1 MVLFKVLKD
10 RFCYCT
16 LKEKQQFNSEKNFIG
31 FAPDLVNFSA
41 NIVTFD
47 KTSDTLDIEN
57 SLAGSSFL
65 TEQLP
70 PAPFYITINQLLDA
84 RLLRK

>member
-1 MVLFKVLKD
+1 MRK
-10 RFCYCT
+10 T
-16 LKEKQQFNSEKNFIG
+16 LLG
-31 FAPDLVNFSA
+31 LPPDLVNFSA

-65 TEQLP
+65 TEHLP

>member
-1 MVLFKVLKD
+1 MSSFQGLKGLD
-10 RFCYCT
+10 FVT
-16 LKEKQQFNSEKNFIG
+16 VPLKEKATINSEKNFIG
-31 FAPDLVNFSA
+31 FASDLVNFSA

-65 TEQLP
+65 TEHYLQHL
-70 PAPFYITINQLLDA
+70 FI
-84 RLLRK
+84 